1 MSRPASFP
9 PPPALVARTKVSFPR
24 WVRARSEEQLLRVA
38 QRQVAQRYGAPPPA
52 RPRGVDV
59 FWQKVYAPVF
69 YRLPY
74 ALRAKVADR
83 MPGSHRQTWHTPE
96 QAKGPAV

>member
-1 MSRPASFP
+1 MSGPTPFPA
-9 PPPALVARTKVSFPR
+9 PPALLPHTRAGFLR
-24 WVRARSEEQLLRVA
+24 WVRAVSEEQLLLVA
-38 QRQVAQRYGAPPPA
+38 QRKVALAHGTTPPPP
-52 RPRGVDV
+52 PRGRDA

-74 ALRAKVADR
+74 ALRAKVAGS

-96 QAKGPAV
+96 QAGGPAV